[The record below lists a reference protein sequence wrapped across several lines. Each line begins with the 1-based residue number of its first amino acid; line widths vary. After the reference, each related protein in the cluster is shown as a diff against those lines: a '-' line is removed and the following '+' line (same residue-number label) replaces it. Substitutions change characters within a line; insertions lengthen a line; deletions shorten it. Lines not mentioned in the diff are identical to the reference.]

1 MELRRVALSCLN
13 NLCLGVPGQAPLE
26 DPYRSVCFR
35 VFLQTLQSPRP
46 PDAEELLYCTVVQGA
61 VKGLQSSLCGGEWR
75 FGGQEELGTLLA
87 VLKRLMFQG
96 CPGVCVDWPS
106 VLYPAPLPQYE
117 TCSTPKPAEPPRNP
131 PTQTS
136 GNKKK
141 KSRGRGRKGGEE
153 DEEREAE
160 PRLQRGGRGG
170 EAWSKTSVLPPP
182 GVPSLYPLWKSSS
195 DSEFSDPEGAAHSKL
210 RLFHGRVRQGVLL
223 CLLAVV
229 KAVEKRT
236 LYGYWSSF
244 IPDAPIGGPPPLTL
258 LTVVLKDP
266 SPKVRACALQV
277 VSALLDGSR
286 QFLGV
291 AEDLAPA
298 RTSYTP
304 FSFSLATAVRELH
317 RSLSLALLAEA
328 SAHTLTQ
335 IIKCLAHLVCNAPY
349 NRLRPGLLSPLWR
362 QIRPYLRHRDV
373 NVRVSVLTLYGAL
386 VSTQAPL
393 SEIQLLLTHTSQ
405 ETVLSW
411 RQRGGF
417 SSPSHKYHTPGEEE
431 PGVPWLL
438 QLCVSLVT
446 QPRDDQSDSEGPGGG
461 GATALEPSP
470 VRLEAL
476 QVLAH
481 LVRGYFPLCQACL
494 CDLGQVSARC
504 LRETDPSIQLHG
516 AKLLEE
522 LGTGIIQQYR
532 PDSSQ
537 SESCRIPISQVVQ
550 FWVDVLSGPLNGA
563 LQSHQHPTLQTS
575 ACDTLSS
582 ILPQAF
588 TQLPV
593 HTLYPAPGLHTATCT
608 YPLSCPRP
616 SHSYLYIP
624 SILPQAFTQLPVHT
638 LYPAPGLHTATCT
651 YPLSCPRPSHSY
663 LYIPSPLS
671 CPRPSHSYLYIPSPL
686 SCPRPSHSY
695 LYIPSI
701 LPQAFTQLPVH
712 TLYPAPGL
720 HTATCTYPLSCP
732 RPSHSYLYIPSPLS
746 CPRPSHSYLYIPSPL
761 SCPRPSHSYLYIPS
775 PLSCPRPSHSYLYIP
790 SILPQAFTQL
800 PVHTLYPAPGLH
812 TATCTYPL
820 SCPRPSH
827 SYLYIPSILPQ
838 AFTQLPVHTLSS
850 ILPQAFTQLP
860 VHTLSSILP
869 QAFTQLPVHTL
880 YPAPGLHT
888 ATCTYPLSCPRPSH
902 SYLYIPS
909 ILPQAFTQLPVHTLS
924 SILPQAFTQLPVH
937 TLSSILPQAFTQLPV
952 HTLSSILPQA
962 FTQLPVHT
970 LYPAPGL
977 HTATCTYPLSCPRP
991 SHSYLYIPS
1000 ILPQAFTQLP
1010 VHTLYPAPGLHTA
1023 TCTYPLSCPR
1033 PSHSYLYI
1041 PSILPQAFTQL
1052 PVHTLSSILP
1062 QAFTQLPVHTLYP
1075 APGLHTATCT
1085 YPLSCPRP
1093 SHSYLYIP
1101 SILPQAFTQLPVHT
1115 LYPAPGLHTATCTY
1129 PLSCP
1134 RPSHSYL
1141 YIPSI
1146 LPQAFTQLPVHTL
1159 SSILPQA
1166 FTQLPVQSQV
1176 LCVTVLLGLT
1186 YSDNSLVKAAAVRA
1200 LGVYI
1205 LFPCL
1210 REDVMF
1216 VADTANA
1223 ILTALDDRS
1232 PNVRSKAAWSLGNL
1246 TDTLIVNMGC
1256 VGEVFQEELSDM
1268 LVLQM
1273 LQSATK
1279 AAFDKDRV
1287 RTTTEYSDSIQTVFR
1302 QYSDSIQTVF
1312 RQYSDKDRMRTT
1324 TDYSDSIQTVFR
1336 QYSDKDRMRTTT
1348 EYSDSIQTVFR
1359 QYSDSIQTRTG

>member
-1 MELRRVALSCLN
+1 MAARATLTPGSSPPMSSSPAGLTVTLSPDAVPFSPLSPGHREEMGSVSARFSHSASRLVSLRAGDSSSLKTQVNLLFDQLISENYSPNHNIRPEEVCALLIHVTRLVPLSQEHLVVKLCQLTHHLLNQLQVIVDEQTLNVCVCYVVRALSVCSLWTHSEVLQALSTLIYGNGPRCYQHLSELLGDGGVVRLYSDPSQPDMELRRGALTCMA
-13 NLCLGVPGQAPLE
+13 NLCLGVPGQASLD
-26 DPYRSVCFR
+26 DPYRRVCFR
-35 VFLQTLQSPRP
+35 IFLQTLQSPKP
-46 PDAEELLYCTVVQGA
+46 PDAEELLYCTVIQGA
-61 VKGLQSSLCGGEWR
+61 VKGLQSSLCGGKWR
-75 FGGQEELGTLLA
+75 FGGQEELGALLA
-87 VLKRLMFQG
+87 VLKRFMFHG
-96 CPGVCVDWPS
+96 CPGVCVEWPA

-117 TCSTPKPAEPPRNP
+117 TCSTPKPPEPPRNP

-160 PRLQRGGRGG
+160 PRLQRGGRG
-170 EAWSKTSVLPPP
+170 EAWSKTSGLPSPV
-182 GVPSLYPLWKSSS
+182 VPSLYPLWKRSSS

-298 RTSYTP
+298 RTSYIP

-335 IIKCLAHLVCNAPY
+335 IVKCLAHLVCNAPY

-405 ETVLSW
+405 ETVQSW
-411 RQRGGF
+411 RQKEEGF
-417 SSPSHKYHTPGEEE
+417 SSPHTPPSHKYHSPRGSRTPGEEE

-461 GATALEPSP
+461 GAAALEPSP

-481 LVRGYFPLCQACL
+481 LVRGYFPLCQVCL
-494 CDLGQVSARC
+494 CELGQVSARC

-532 PDSSQ
+532 PESSQ
-537 SESCRIPISQVVQ
+537 SESCRVPISQVVQ

-588 TQLPV
+588 TQLPEK
-593 HTLYPAPGLHTATCT
+593 
-608 YPLSCPRP
+608 
-616 SHSYLYIP
+616 
-624 SILPQAFTQLPVHT
+624 
-638 LYPAPGLHTATCT
+638 
-651 YPLSCPRPSHSY
+651 
-663 LYIPSPLS
+663 
-671 CPRPSHSYLYIPSPL
+671 
-686 SCPRPSHSY
+686 
-695 LYIPSI
+695 
-701 LPQAFTQLPVH
+701 
-712 TLYPAPGL
+712 
-720 HTATCTYPLSCP
+720 
-732 RPSHSYLYIPSPLS
+732 
-746 CPRPSHSYLYIPSPL
+746 
-761 SCPRPSHSYLYIPS
+761 
-775 PLSCPRPSHSYLYIP
+775 
-790 SILPQAFTQL
+790 
-800 PVHTLYPAPGLH
+800 
-812 TATCTYPL
+812 
-820 SCPRPSH
+820 
-827 SYLYIPSILPQ
+827 
-838 AFTQLPVHTLSS
+838 
-850 ILPQAFTQLP
+850 
-860 VHTLSSILP
+860 
-869 QAFTQLPVHTL
+869 
-880 YPAPGLHT
+880 
-888 ATCTYPLSCPRPSH
+888 
-902 SYLYIPS
+902 
-909 ILPQAFTQLPVHTLS
+909 
-924 SILPQAFTQLPVH
+924 
-937 TLSSILPQAFTQLPV
+937 
-952 HTLSSILPQA
+952 
-962 FTQLPVHT
+962 
-970 LYPAPGL
+970 
-977 HTATCTYPLSCPRP
+977 
-991 SHSYLYIPS
+991 
-1000 ILPQAFTQLP
+1000 
-1010 VHTLYPAPGLHTA
+1010 
-1023 TCTYPLSCPR
+1023 
-1033 PSHSYLYI
+1033 
-1041 PSILPQAFTQL
+1041 
-1052 PVHTLSSILP
+1052 
-1062 QAFTQLPVHTLYP
+1062 
-1075 APGLHTATCT
+1075 
-1085 YPLSCPRP
+1085 
-1093 SHSYLYIP
+1093 
-1101 SILPQAFTQLPVHT
+1101 
-1115 LYPAPGLHTATCTY
+1115 
-1129 PLSCP
+1129 
-1134 RPSHSYL
+1134 
-1141 YIPSI
+1141 
-1146 LPQAFTQLPVHTL
+1146 
-1159 SSILPQA
+1159 
-1166 FTQLPVQSQV
+1166 SQV

-1246 TDTLIVNMGC
+1246 TDTLIVNMEC

-1287 RTTTEYSDSIQTVFR
+1287 KSNAVRALGNLLHFLSASQLTRPGFQRPLEEAVSALVTTVQSEATMKVRWNACYALGNAFKNPALPLDSASWSGDAFSALCCVVTSCQNFKVRIKSAAALSVPTSRRCYGDAERFGRVWRSLAAALEHSEETQDFLEYRYCSSLRHTLTHTLTHLLRLSQSQDMPALGMSLVMEEGRGFKEHLVKYLRGEGGTDGGRGGGGGTEGGSGETEGERERKGEERVRTLGETLERLRSLCVDGEEEGDEEEKSALVVVVAFLEDVLRSCEELKVSPSD
-1302 QYSDSIQTVF
+1302 
-1312 RQYSDKDRMRTT
+1312 
-1324 TDYSDSIQTVFR
+1324 
-1336 QYSDKDRMRTTT
+1336 
-1348 EYSDSIQTVFR
+1348 
-1359 QYSDSIQTRTG
+1359 

>member
-1 MELRRVALSCLN
+1 IKHLWVYFLLEADMGSVAGQFSHYASKLRSLRAGDPASLKTQLNLLFDQLISENYSPNHNIRPEEVCALLIHVTRLVPLSQEHLVVKLCQLTHHLLNQLQVIVDEQTLDVCVCYVVRALAVCSLWTHSEVLQALSTLIYGNGPRCNRHLIELLGDGGVLRLYSDPSQPDMELRRAALTCMA
-13 NLCLGVPGQAPLE
+13 NLCLGQASLE

-35 VFLQTLQSPRP
+35 VFLQTLQSPKP
-46 PDAEELLYCTVVQGA
+46 PDAEELLYCTVIQGA
-61 VKGLQSSLCGGEWR
+61 VKGLQSSLCGGKWR
-75 FGGQEELGTLLA
+75 FGGQEELGALLA

-96 CPGVCVDWPS
+96 CPGVCVEWPS

-117 TCSTPKPAEPPRNP
+117 TCSTPKPPEPPQNP

-136 GNKKK
+136 G
-141 KSRGRGRKGGEE
+141 
-153 DEEREAE
+153 
-160 PRLQRGGRGG
+160 
-170 EAWSKTSVLPPP
+170 
-182 GVPSLYPLWKSSS
+182 
-195 DSEFSDPEGAAHSKL
+195 
-210 RLFHGRVRQGVLL
+210 VRDCGVLL

-362 QIRPYLRHRDV
+362 QIQPYLRHRDV

-393 SEIQLLLTHTSQ
+393 SEVQLLLTHTSQ
-405 ETVLSW
+405 ETGLSW
-411 RQRGGF
+411 RQREGF
-417 SSPSHKYHTPGEEE
+417 SSPHTPPSHKYHNSHTPRGSHTPGEEE

-446 QPRDDQSDSEGPGGG
+446 QPKDDQSDSEGPGGG

-494 CDLGQVSARC
+494 CELGQVSARC

-532 PDSSQ
+532 PDNSQ
-537 SESCRIPISQVVQ
+537 SESCRVPISQVVQ

-588 TQLPV
+588 TQLPEK
-593 HTLYPAPGLHTATCT
+593 
-608 YPLSCPRP
+608 
-616 SHSYLYIP
+616 
-624 SILPQAFTQLPVHT
+624 
-638 LYPAPGLHTATCT
+638 
-651 YPLSCPRPSHSY
+651 
-663 LYIPSPLS
+663 
-671 CPRPSHSYLYIPSPL
+671 
-686 SCPRPSHSY
+686 
-695 LYIPSI
+695 
-701 LPQAFTQLPVH
+701 
-712 TLYPAPGL
+712 
-720 HTATCTYPLSCP
+720 
-732 RPSHSYLYIPSPLS
+732 
-746 CPRPSHSYLYIPSPL
+746 
-761 SCPRPSHSYLYIPS
+761 
-775 PLSCPRPSHSYLYIP
+775 
-790 SILPQAFTQL
+790 
-800 PVHTLYPAPGLH
+800 
-812 TATCTYPL
+812 
-820 SCPRPSH
+820 
-827 SYLYIPSILPQ
+827 
-838 AFTQLPVHTLSS
+838 
-850 ILPQAFTQLP
+850 
-860 VHTLSSILP
+860 
-869 QAFTQLPVHTL
+869 
-880 YPAPGLHT
+880 
-888 ATCTYPLSCPRPSH
+888 
-902 SYLYIPS
+902 
-909 ILPQAFTQLPVHTLS
+909 
-924 SILPQAFTQLPVH
+924 
-937 TLSSILPQAFTQLPV
+937 
-952 HTLSSILPQA
+952 
-962 FTQLPVHT
+962 
-970 LYPAPGL
+970 
-977 HTATCTYPLSCPRP
+977 
-991 SHSYLYIPS
+991 
-1000 ILPQAFTQLP
+1000 
-1010 VHTLYPAPGLHTA
+1010 
-1023 TCTYPLSCPR
+1023 
-1033 PSHSYLYI
+1033 
-1041 PSILPQAFTQL
+1041 
-1052 PVHTLSSILP
+1052 
-1062 QAFTQLPVHTLYP
+1062 
-1075 APGLHTATCT
+1075 
-1085 YPLSCPRP
+1085 
-1093 SHSYLYIP
+1093 
-1101 SILPQAFTQLPVHT
+1101 
-1115 LYPAPGLHTATCTY
+1115 
-1129 PLSCP
+1129 
-1134 RPSHSYL
+1134 
-1141 YIPSI
+1141 
-1146 LPQAFTQLPVHTL
+1146 
-1159 SSILPQA
+1159 
-1166 FTQLPVQSQV
+1166 SQV

-1246 TDTLIVNMGC
+1246 TDTLIV
-1256 VGEVFQEELSDM
+1256 FQEELSDM

-1287 RTTTEYSDSIQTVFR
+1287 KSNAVRALGNLLHFLSVSQLTRPGFQRPLEEAVSALVTTVQSEATMKVRWNACYALGNAFRNPALPLGTHYSASWSGDAFSALCCVVTSCQNFKVRIKSAAALSVPACRHCYGDAERFGDVWRSLAAALEHSEETQDFLEYRYCSSLRHTLTHTLTHLLRLSQSQDMPALGMSLGMEEGRGFKEHLVKYLRGEGGTDGGRRGGGTDGGRGGGTEGVGGTEGGRGETEGERERKGEERVRTLGETLERLRSLCVDGEEEGDEGRDGGEEERSALVVVAFLEDVLRSCEELKVSHSD
-1302 QYSDSIQTVF
+1302 
-1312 RQYSDKDRMRTT
+1312 
-1324 TDYSDSIQTVFR
+1324 
-1336 QYSDKDRMRTTT
+1336 
-1348 EYSDSIQTVFR
+1348 
-1359 QYSDSIQTRTG
+1359 

>member
-1 MELRRVALSCLN
+1 MAARATLSPGSSPPMSSSLAGINDGVSVTLSPDAVPFSPLAPGDREEMGSVAGQFSHYASKLRSLRGGDPASLKTQLNLLFDQLISENYSPNHNIRPEEVCALLIHVTRLVPLSQEHLVVKLCQLTHHLLNQLQVIVDEQTLDVCVCYVVRALAVCSLWTHSEVLQALSTLIYGNGPRCNRHLIELLGDGGVLRLYSDPSQPDMELRRAALTCMA
-13 NLCLGVPGQAPLE
+13 NLCLGVPGQASLE
-26 DPYRSVCFR
+26 DPYRSVCFK
-35 VFLQTLQSPRP
+35 VFLQTLQSPKP
-46 PDAEELLYCTVVQGA
+46 PDAEELLYCTVHTDTT
-61 VKGLQSSLCGGEWR
+61 
-75 FGGQEELGTLLA
+75 LGNRVNEIYIVFPAKPALMDTKSEPNLI
-87 VLKRLMFQG
+87 VFMWLKSRLMFQG
-96 CPGVCVDWPS
+96 CPGVCVEWPS

-117 TCSTPKPAEPPRNP
+117 TCSTPKPPEPPQNP

-136 GNKKK
+136 GV
-141 KSRGRGRKGGEE
+141 RDWE

-170 EAWSKTSVLPPP
+170 EAWSKTSVLPSP
-182 GVPSLYPLWKSSS
+182 GVPSLYPLWKRSSS

-244 IPDAPIGGPPPLTL
+244 IPEAPIGGPPPLTL

-362 QIRPYLRHRDV
+362 QIQPYLRHRDV

-386 VSTQAPL
+386 VSSQAPL
-393 SEIQLLLTHTSQ
+393 SEVQLLLTHTSQ
-405 ETVLSW
+405 ETGLSW
-411 RQRGGF
+411 RQREGF
-417 SSPSHKYHTPGEEE
+417 SSPHTPPSHKYHNSHTPRGSHTPGEEE

-446 QPRDDQSDSEGPGGG
+446 QPKDDQSDSEGPGGG

-494 CDLGQVSARC
+494 CELGQVSARC

-532 PDSSQ
+532 PDNSQ
-537 SESCRIPISQVVQ
+537 SESCRVPISQVVQ

-588 TQLPV
+588 TQLPEK
-593 HTLYPAPGLHTATCT
+593 
-608 YPLSCPRP
+608 
-616 SHSYLYIP
+616 
-624 SILPQAFTQLPVHT
+624 
-638 LYPAPGLHTATCT
+638 
-651 YPLSCPRPSHSY
+651 
-663 LYIPSPLS
+663 
-671 CPRPSHSYLYIPSPL
+671 
-686 SCPRPSHSY
+686 
-695 LYIPSI
+695 
-701 LPQAFTQLPVH
+701 
-712 TLYPAPGL
+712 
-720 HTATCTYPLSCP
+720 
-732 RPSHSYLYIPSPLS
+732 
-746 CPRPSHSYLYIPSPL
+746 
-761 SCPRPSHSYLYIPS
+761 
-775 PLSCPRPSHSYLYIP
+775 
-790 SILPQAFTQL
+790 
-800 PVHTLYPAPGLH
+800 
-812 TATCTYPL
+812 
-820 SCPRPSH
+820 
-827 SYLYIPSILPQ
+827 
-838 AFTQLPVHTLSS
+838 
-850 ILPQAFTQLP
+850 
-860 VHTLSSILP
+860 
-869 QAFTQLPVHTL
+869 
-880 YPAPGLHT
+880 
-888 ATCTYPLSCPRPSH
+888 
-902 SYLYIPS
+902 
-909 ILPQAFTQLPVHTLS
+909 
-924 SILPQAFTQLPVH
+924 
-937 TLSSILPQAFTQLPV
+937 
-952 HTLSSILPQA
+952 
-962 FTQLPVHT
+962 
-970 LYPAPGL
+970 
-977 HTATCTYPLSCPRP
+977 
-991 SHSYLYIPS
+991 
-1000 ILPQAFTQLP
+1000 
-1010 VHTLYPAPGLHTA
+1010 
-1023 TCTYPLSCPR
+1023 
-1033 PSHSYLYI
+1033 
-1041 PSILPQAFTQL
+1041 
-1052 PVHTLSSILP
+1052 
-1062 QAFTQLPVHTLYP
+1062 
-1075 APGLHTATCT
+1075 
-1085 YPLSCPRP
+1085 
-1093 SHSYLYIP
+1093 
-1101 SILPQAFTQLPVHT
+1101 
-1115 LYPAPGLHTATCTY
+1115 
-1129 PLSCP
+1129 
-1134 RPSHSYL
+1134 
-1141 YIPSI
+1141 
-1146 LPQAFTQLPVHTL
+1146 
-1159 SSILPQA
+1159 
-1166 FTQLPVQSQV
+1166 SQV

-1256 VGEVFQEELSDM
+1256 LGEVFQEELSDM

-1287 RTTTEYSDSIQTVFR
+1287 RTHNRLFRNLILKFHHQSRKFWKAIKSMSGNSNVNELLSCVLKDFVAIYDKTEKLNCFNEHFVSSGRLFDSVPSVSVQPCVDEPVRAGQTFSFLPFSVQVVHKALKSLDQRKPAGPDLLDPCLLNLAADFIAEPLTYLFNLTLECNEIPKIWKSAFVLPLLKGGDPTLLNNYR
-1302 QYSDSIQTVF
+1302 PISKLSPLLKILETLVSEQLN
-1312 RQYSDKDRMRTT
+1312 
-1324 TDYSDSIQTVFR
+1324 
-1336 QYSDKDRMRTTT
+1336 
-1348 EYSDSIQTVFR
+1348 
-1359 QYSDSIQTRTG
+1359 